1 MFVADWMTRQ
11 VVTVVPGDSVSHALH
26 AMREKGFKHLPVVR
40 DGAVIGVISDRDIR
54 SYYPSAATSLDVF
67 EMNYLMAKATVQ
79 EAMGRHLVTTTA
91 DTPVEEAALLL
102 FEKNI
107 GCLPV
112 VDGDVLVGILTDR
125 DIFRA
130 LVDITGV
137 RHGGH
142 RICVT
147 IADTPGT
154 IREVADIVRRHGF
167 GLRSIL
173 SSYEGVN
180 AGFRQLVLRM
190 DTAGDAAALRA
201 ELLTTHPS
209 ARFNMQDA
217 TTSKRAG

>member
-11 VVTVVPGDSVSHALH
+11 VVTVVPGDSVSHAMH
-26 AMREKGFKHLPVVR
+26 AMRERGFKHLPVVR
-40 DGAVIGVISDRDIR
+40 DGAVVGVISDRDIKTY
-54 SYYPSAATSLDVF
+54 SPSAATGLDIY
-67 EMNYLMAKATVQ
+67 EMNYLLAKATVQ
-79 EAMGRHLVTTTA
+79 DAMGKHLVTTTA
-91 DTPVEEAALLL
+91 DTPIEDAALVL

-112 VDGDVLVGILTDR
+112 VDGDVLIGIITDR

-147 IADTPGT
+147 IADSPGT

-167 GLRSIL
+167 GLRGIL
-173 SSYEGVN
+173 TSYEGVPK
-180 AGFRQLVLRM
+180 GSRQLVIRTS
-190 DTAGDAAALRA
+190 TAGDFAALRS
-201 ELLTTHPS
+201 ELEAAYS
-209 ARFNMQDA
+209 SVRIN
-217 TTSKRAG
+217 RG